1 MREHLVLQSAQQSRD
16 EMYGKTNLDAYT
28 MNLFIL
34 KDSQSV
40 SVKLQSGEK
49 AISQGAETFTG
60 LTAELRRMKLLPA

>member
-1 MREHLVLQSAQQSRD
+1 MLRSALQSRD
-16 EMYGKTNLDAYT
+16 EMYGKTNLDACT
-28 MNLFIL
+28 TNLFIL

-49 AISQGAETFTG
+49 AVSQGAEMFTA